1 MGTAEHLASPAT
13 KADQA
18 RQELTAHLCT
28 DLASAQEDIQAGR
41 RSGPML
47 ATGTIGHFAY
57 YQDVEGGSPES
68 LAVTNH
74 VGLIGQTV
82 TDQIPLIKVEP
93 NQHPKDQL
101 NGTLD
106 TATKLKD
113 EAIRLWETITKI
125 VEASQKLSNKCHDLQ
140 V

>member
-1 MGTAEHLASPAT
+1 MDTAEHLASLAT

-18 RQELTAHLCT
+18 EQELTANLYT
-28 DLASAQEDIQAGR
+28 DLASAQDDIQAGR

-47 ATGTIGHFAY
+47 ARGTTGPFAF
-57 YQDVEGGSPES
+57 YQDVEGGYPES

-74 VGLIGQTV
+74 VGLIGQIV
-82 TDQIPLIKVEP
+82 TDQIPLIKVDP
-93 NQHPKDQL
+93 NQHPINQL

-113 EAIRLWETITKI
+113 EAIRL
-125 VEASQKLSNKCHDLQ
+125 
-140 V
+140 